1 MSSPLCI
8 CISISERGESKTRR
22 HAAQGRAISVAMDGE
37 NLFHMLAQRG
47 QLALEVLVMRDE
59 NVGCGFFE
67 GADCQSRSEG
77 LAIRAPSISSVT
89 DCGLTFASKR

>member
-1 MSSPLCI
+1 
-8 CISISERGESKTRR
+8 
-22 HAAQGRAISVAMDGE
+22 
-37 NLFHMLAQRG
+37 
-47 QLALEVLVMRDE
+47 MRDE

-77 LAIRAPSISSVT
+77 RAIRAPSISSVT

>member
-37 NLFHMLAQRG
+37 NFFIRW
-47 QLALEVLVMRDE
+47 RS
-59 NVGCGFFE
+59 VGN
-67 GADCQSRSEG
+67 SRLRYS
-77 LAIRAPSISSVT
+77 
-89 DCGLTFASKR
+89 

>member
-1 MSSPLCI
+1 MHLHLGARGIEDPTPRGSRPRNLC
-8 CISISERGESKTRR
+8 R
-22 HAAQGRAISVAMDGE
+22 AMDGE
-37 NLFHMLAQRG
+37 KVFHMLAQRG